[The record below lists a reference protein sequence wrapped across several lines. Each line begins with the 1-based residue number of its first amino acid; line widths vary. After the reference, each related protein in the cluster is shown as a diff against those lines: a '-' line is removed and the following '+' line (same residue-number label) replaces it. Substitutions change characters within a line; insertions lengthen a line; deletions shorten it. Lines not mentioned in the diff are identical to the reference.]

1 MLPTQVSGLSF
12 VTTVAH
18 AYYKQNT
25 ILFIA
30 SLWIYTT
37 TLIYHFTKTYLA
49 RPERTRRLIYYIDVT
64 SCIIFYFACIYDH
77 VTLHSLGPMH
87 SIVIYGMHAGLP
99 VFYMIAGHKKALM
112 WSSDHDESERWHAIF
127 HLGIQLETHL
137 YLSWSK

>member
-1 MLPTQVSGLSF
+1 MLPTQVSALAF

-30 SLWIYTT
+30 SIWLYTT
-37 TLIYHFTKTYLA
+37 TLIYHFTKTYIV

-64 SCIIFYFACIYDH
+64 SCIAYYLVCIYDH
-77 VTLHSLGPMH
+77 ATLHSLDPIQ
-87 SIVIYGMHAGLP
+87 SIVIYGMHTGLP

-112 WSSDHDESERWHAIF
+112 WSSDDTESELWHAIF
-127 HLGIQLETHL
+127 HLGIQVETHL
-137 YLSWSK
+137 YLTWSK